1 MQQRVFGLARERA
14 ADRHARAV
22 EIARVEP
29 READLAGESGRLR
42 RELCGALELAYRERR
57 LAAAYQDLPE
67 QPMRVSAIGLSL
79 DGVARR
85 LLRWIEPPRGEHLSR
100 ARERGVR
107 ALRGLGE
114 RRRGREHHR
123 ERERDQARSAAR
135 AEPREKNVASGEAL
149 HRGTS

>member
-1 MQQRVFGLARERA
+1 MRHFALPEPQVQQRVFGLARERA

-79 DGVARR
+79 DLQSRSLTVRPQA
-85 LLRWIEPPRGEHLSR
+85 PPPET
-100 ARERGVR
+100 
-107 ALRGLGE
+107 
-114 RRRGREHHR
+114 
-123 ERERDQARSAAR
+123 
-135 AEPREKNVASGEAL
+135 PI
-149 HRGTS
+149 